1 MVAQRNL
8 VATQFLRHGE
18 EHLPAVPRTE
28 ETGAFARVGTRV
40 ERGFAHDEAHAAHG
54 GEVLQVG
61 RVAFVVDVGHAHV
74 QGRERELRAVDAG
87 AASSRASESLPP
99 DRPSRMW
106 SPSSSKWYWV
116 SPLLKCRQIRRSR
129 SCASV
134 GCMLLWE
141 LVVKGIRNIRPARGR
156 RRRPDG
162 SSAGP
167 VLGTSRWR

>member
-28 ETGAFARVGTRV
+28 EAGAFARVGTRV
-40 ERGFAHDEAHAAHG
+40 ERGLAHDEAHAARG

-61 RVAFVVDVGHAHV
+61 RVAFVVDVGH
-74 QGRERELRAVDAG
+74 GRWMRARRDMK
-87 AASSRASESLPP
+87 SSRASESLPP

-167 VLGTSRWR
+167 ALGTSRWR